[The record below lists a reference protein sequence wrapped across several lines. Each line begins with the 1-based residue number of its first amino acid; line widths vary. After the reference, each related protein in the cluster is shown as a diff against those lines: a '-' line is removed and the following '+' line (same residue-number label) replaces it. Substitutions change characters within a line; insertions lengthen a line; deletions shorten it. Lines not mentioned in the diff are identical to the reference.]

1 MDLKYQID
9 NIFPTPLYT
18 STVKVDDSILDEI
31 EELSY
36 SRAQGE
42 VGKVLISE
50 EQQILDKPFFAGYKS
65 EIDKHMHNFY
75 YNVLGFSKQNYLE
88 MVNSWVVKSLPDNES
103 AYHLHKN
110 SIFSG
115 VWYISVP
122 ENSGNI
128 SFTPNN
134 VYDKEIISLFMPKIE
149 TVNEYNTRLC
159 VFHAQKSILILFP
172 SVLNHKVELNQ
183 SNNPRISI
191 AFNYFLK
198 GKFDYPTAILSI

>member
-50 EQQILDKPFFAGYKS
+50 EQQILDKPFFAEYKS

>member
-1 MDLKYQID
+1 
-9 NIFPTPLYT
+9 
-18 STVKVDDSILDEI
+18 VKVDDSILDEI

-50 EQQILDKPFFAGYKS
+50 EQQILDKPFFAEYKS